1 MTSLGVEANI
11 QRFLEAAKMLE
22 ADFLRK
28 QMYIC
33 VNHPEEV
40 TKEVC
45 KPSELLKARAEKLY
59 LLLRKEK
66 DVSKGLAKR
75 EMFDDQTSSRIVW

>member
-1 MTSLGVEANI
+1 
-11 QRFLEAAKMLE
+11 MLE

>member
-1 MTSLGVEANI
+1 MEKGRELDNANTHGVEANI
-11 QRFLEAAKMLE
+11 KRFLEAAKMLE

-28 QMYIC
+28 QMYSR

-45 KPSELLKARAEKLY
+45 KTCELLKLELESY
-59 LLLRKEK
+59 I
-66 DVSKGLAKR
+66 SC
-75 EMFDDQTSSRIVW
+75 